1 MTMKPI
7 NVLYVFGDRLRHGGI
22 EIFMMN
28 YFKHMD
34 QNVVHIDFVIL
45 GELRGVFD
53 DEIENAGSI
62 IYRLPKPG
70 RHIFRYN
77 REFMKILKSGKYQ
90 IIHAHSDAMNYR
102 ILRLAKECNV
112 PVRIAHSH
120 NVQHILSGISR
131 LKTPYYE
138 YSRKRIVDYASVCF
152 ACSEDAGRWLYG
164 NHHFE
169 IIPNAIDIDK
179 FLFHA
184 EKRKM
189 LREKYG
195 ISQNVIVLGH
205 VGRFDVQKNQ
215 IFLVRLLKKL
225 SEDGNKKFRLLMVG
239 DGWKRKDIVKKVHD
253 YKLEELVMF
262 TGEVDNTQDYYNM
275 MDIFLMPSLFEGYG
289 MALEEA
295 EVNGLPCIAS
305 KYIPR
310 EVNILDHIEYVQLD
324 LSIWYKKVINYLPK
338 KRYQDAAKELKRKGY
353 EINWAA
359 QKLQNEYLRL
369 HREVIGDKNV

>member
-1 MTMKPI
+1 
-7 NVLYVFGDRLRHGGI
+7 
-22 EIFMMN
+22 
-28 YFKHMD
+28 
-34 QNVVHIDFVIL
+34 
-45 GELRGVFD
+45 
-53 DEIENAGSI
+53 
-62 IYRLPKPG
+62 
-70 RHIFRYN
+70 
-77 REFMKILKSGKYQ
+77 
-90 IIHAHSDAMNYR
+90 
-102 ILRLAKECNV
+102 
-112 PVRIAHSH
+112 
-120 NVQHILSGISR
+120 
-131 LKTPYYE
+131 
-138 YSRKRIVDYASVCF
+138 
-152 ACSEDAGRWLYG
+152 
-164 NHHFE
+164 
-169 IIPNAIDIDK
+169 
-179 FLFHA
+179 
-184 EKRKM
+184 
-189 LREKYG
+189 
-195 ISQNVIVLGH
+195 
-205 VGRFDVQKNQ
+205 
-215 IFLVRLLKKL
+215 
-225 SEDGNKKFRLLMVG
+225 MVG

-253 YKLEELVMF
+253 YKLEELVIF